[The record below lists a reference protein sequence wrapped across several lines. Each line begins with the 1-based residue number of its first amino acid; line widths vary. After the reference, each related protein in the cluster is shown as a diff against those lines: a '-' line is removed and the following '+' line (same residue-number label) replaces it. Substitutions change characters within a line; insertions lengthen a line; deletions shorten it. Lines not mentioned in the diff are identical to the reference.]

1 MKRHGITTRKELYRE
16 SLLEGGHAEMEN
28 NTILYLYGNAFEV
41 MLPNTSFQN
50 TVEEV
55 QTFSNNT
62 THLLDT
68 F

>member
-1 MKRHGITTRKELYRE
+1 MYRE

-41 MLPNTSFQN
+41 MLPNQGFQN

-55 QTFSNNT
+55 NHKFN
-62 THLLDT
+62 
-68 F
+68 

>member
-41 MLPNTSFQN
+41 MLPNQGFQN

-55 QTFSNNT
+55 SIKLFST
-62 THLLDT
+62 THSHPP
-68 F
+68 